1 MVKKHTFSEFT
12 CSAHHTKEREKKKSA
27 PNEIDTAA
35 KRNIV
40 MGFDWKE
47 AGWREKK
54 RHTRCC
60 LYTVDILGNVNKRNE
75 QMIRKR
81 VSVEHASLQ
90 VTNIRAVVMSISS
103 SSLSLVRL
111 YFVVFH
117 STDLLCFAFWSCF
130 FCCFSFTPPKRQIHL
145 NSKVVADV
153 FFSSFFQW
161 IVCTFCF
168 FIFVCSKHG
177 ECTFKL

>member
-1 MVKKHTFSEFT
+1 MTTTTTMVKKMHTFLEFT
-12 CSAHHTKEREKKKSA
+12 CSAHHIKEREKKSA

-54 RHTRCC
+54 RHTRCWI
-60 LYTVDILGNVNKRNE
+60 YTVNILGNVNKQNK
-75 QMIRKR
+75 QMIRKS
-81 VSVEHASLQ
+81 VSVEHALLQ
-90 VTNIRAVVMSISS
+90 VTNIAVVMSISL

-111 YFVVFH
+111 YFVAFH

-130 FCCFSFTPPKRQIHL
+130 FLLLLVHS
-145 NSKVVADV
+145 SKETYP
-153 FFSSFFQW
+153 F
-161 IVCTFCF
+161 
-168 FIFVCSKHG
+168 
-177 ECTFKL
+177 E